1 MAAPGCSTTARWT
14 AGSTPSPAGCP
25 PCKYFC
31 VTNLPLPEQQAQQ
44 DALLADGGVTYV
56 VSRDGALDQRF
67 GYRLMD
73 QASYDGGEGMSTW
86 YLYRVAD

>member
-1 MAAPGCSTTARWT
+1 M
-14 AGSTPSPAGCP
+14 
-25 PCKYFC
+25 
-31 VTNLPLPEQQAQQ
+31 PEQQAQQ

-86 YLYRVAD
+86 YLYRVVD